1 MKYENFISYFSSVSF
16 FLFLVLAVTSCGS
29 NHSNPDKMQHQ
40 LSKSLDVKKVVHM
53 DYLLYL
59 PAGYH
64 QDKTKEWPV
73 LLFLHGVDE
82 RGKNLELVKKH
93 GPPKIVEEK
102 DFPFIIVSPQC
113 PKEQWWIA
121 EDLNLLLEKIIRDYR
136 VDTNQVY
143 LTGLSMGGFGAWE
156 LAVKY
161 PNKFAAIVPIC
172 GGGNPVLVNRIGHIP
187 IWVFHGAKDNIVP
200 I

>member
-1 MKYENFISYFSSVSF
+1 
-16 FLFLVLAVTSCGS
+16 
-29 NHSNPDKMQHQ
+29 
-40 LSKSLDVKKVVHM
+40 
-53 DYLLYL
+53 
-59 PAGYH
+59 
-64 QDKTKEWPV
+64 
-73 LLFLHGVDE
+73 
-82 RGKNLELVKKH
+82 KKH

-136 VDTNQVY
+136 VDTNRVY

-200 I
+200 IQKSEEMVEALKKIEGNVRFTIYPEAGHDSWTETYDNPEFYDWLLKHKK